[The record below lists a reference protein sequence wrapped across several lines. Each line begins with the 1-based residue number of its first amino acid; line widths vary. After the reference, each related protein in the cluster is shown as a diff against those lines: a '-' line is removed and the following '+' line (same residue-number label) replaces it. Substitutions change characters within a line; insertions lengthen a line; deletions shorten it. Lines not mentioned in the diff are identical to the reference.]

1 MHGINDL
8 ERVHFIEIGI
18 DLIGI
23 VIGGGIALSLFLLLP
38 SYRCIRTYIYCVC
51 VHCNP
56 CFMRTYMFLSMK
68 TIILTKLVKDPYF
81 NV

>member
-8 ERVHFIEIGI
+8 ERVYFIEIGI

-38 SYRCIRTYIYCVC
+38 SYRCIRTYI
-51 VHCNP
+51 
-56 CFMRTYMFLSMK
+56 
-68 TIILTKLVKDPYF
+68 
-81 NV
+81 